1 MGSELLA
8 KTKFAVVKAEL
19 ASIDPYCL
27 LASGAPEDEFDG
39 EALSISGRIT
49 STSGAQDVAEAIA
62 AVLND
67 AFGLSDSASIY
78 LPAAERIHAA
88 LQAI

>member
-1 MGSELLA
+1 MDAQLFEKA
-8 KTKFAVVKAEL
+8 KFSVVKAEL
-19 ASIDPYCL
+19 AYIDPYRL

-39 EALSISGRIT
+39 EARAISRRIT
-49 STSGAQDVAEAIA
+49 STSSVEGIAEVIA
-62 AVLND
+62 AVLNE
-67 AFGLSDSASIY
+67 AFGLSDHASIY